1 MACSP
6 IEQGQLLAR
15 PALQSVAQRHGATP
29 AQVALAWVIGHEGVM
44 TIPRAASPEHVQENR
59 GALDLELT
67 REDLVELDNAFAP
80 PTRPRQ
86 LELR

>member
-6 IEQGQLLAR
+6 IEQGRLLAR
-15 PALQSVAQRHGATP
+15 PALHSVAQRHGATP

-67 REDLVELDNAFAP
+67 REDVVDLDDAFAP
-80 PTRPRQ
+80 PTGPRQ

>member
-29 AQVALAWVIGHEGVM
+29 AQVALAWVIGHEAVM
-44 TIPRAASPEHVQENR
+44 TLPRAASPEHVQENH
-59 GALDLELT
+59 GALSLELT
-67 REDLVELDNAFAP
+67 PDDSIELDAAFAP
-80 PTRPRQ
+80 PVGPQ
-86 LELR
+86 LEVR